1 MRSGNSI
8 HPPHDAGRTIALVTN
23 CVPGPRCSGN
33 GPTDGLKAA
42 NPTLPFWIAYPT
54 AGCPVA
60 DDDWLDGSGSG
71 GGLSPNRPWFS
82 AGAAASADGCRR
94 ECLEEQRLGH
104 HASRVSPVEPEFGS
118 CKRQICK
125 WFRLDMAGA
134 LKLPSSSLKGCR
146 RSAYTRSGLQQG
158 EQRGSAKPIRNPDSV
173 RYASTSSMSS
183 STPSAIRS
191 ISRCQSTSS
200 AWRAVLSIRSSK

>member
-1 MRSGNSI
+1 M
-8 HPPHDAGRTIALVTN
+8 AQ
-23 CVPGPRCSGN
+23 
-33 GPTDGLKAA
+33 TDGLKAA
-42 NPTLPFWIAYPT
+42 NPTLPCWIAYPT

-60 DDDWLDGSGSG
+60 DDDWLDGSG

-104 HASRVSPVEPEFGS
+104 HASCVSPVEPEFGS

-134 LKLPSSSLKGCR
+134 LQLPSSSLKGCR

-158 EQRGSAKPIRNPDSV
+158 EQRGSAKPAEPRFREVCLDLFDEFLDLLSDPIDFPLQKDLVRLEGCPVDSFL
-173 RYASTSSMSS
+173 
-183 STPSAIRS
+183 
-191 ISRCQSTSS
+191 Q
-200 AWRAVLSIRSSK
+200 